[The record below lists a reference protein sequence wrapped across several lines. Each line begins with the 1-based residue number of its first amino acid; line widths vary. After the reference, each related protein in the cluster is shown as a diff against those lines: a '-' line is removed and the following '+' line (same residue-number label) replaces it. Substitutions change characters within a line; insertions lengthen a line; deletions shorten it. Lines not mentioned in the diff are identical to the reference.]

1 MNTPDIED
9 ILGPIGRMISGSKS
23 SYWRAHPD
31 NLVIFN
37 ANVCTDTGKVWYGDL
52 DITKDSV
59 KLKEAA
65 ETMNCRLY
73 VLYEHDARFDN
84 EAKPLLEK
92 AVVTFA
98 P

>member
-9 ILGPIGRMISGSKS
+9 ILGPIGRLISGSKS
-23 SYWRAHPD
+23 SYCLAHPD
-31 NLVIFN
+31 NLVLFN
-37 ANVCTDTGKVWYGDL
+37 ANICTDNGKVWFGDL
-52 DITKDSV
+52 DITKDAD

-65 ETMNCRLY
+65 EALNCRLY
-73 VLYEHDARFDN
+73 VLYEGDARFSN
-84 EAKPLLEK
+84 EDKPLLEK